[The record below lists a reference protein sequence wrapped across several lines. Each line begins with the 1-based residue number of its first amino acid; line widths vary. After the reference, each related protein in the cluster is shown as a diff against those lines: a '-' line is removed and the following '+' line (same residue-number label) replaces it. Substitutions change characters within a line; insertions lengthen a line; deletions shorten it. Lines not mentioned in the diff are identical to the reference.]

1 MTRDWKSTDLRLF
14 IDGHIQFSQTD
25 EYRYHEALVHPVMSL
40 GGQAETILIMGGG
53 DGLALREIL
62 KYPAVKRIDLVD
74 LDPDMTRIGKEF
86 APLVRLNRSSLSD
99 PRVHIYNEDAFI
111 FIRRKGIAY
120 DRVILD
126 FPDPHNEAISK
137 LYSLEFYQ
145 MLSRR
150 LSADAA
156 IATQSSSPFF
166 ARRTFWT
173 IEKTLAE
180 IFPSTTS
187 YQIAIP
193 AFGVWGFNIARKAPA
208 SGTNRISV
216 PTRFLDDRA
225 FEAAKVFGKDI
236 SQPDDLTANSI
247 FEPTLYQTYIQ
258 DLQGRTP
265 ALDELL

>member
-1 MTRDWKSTDLRLF
+1 
-14 IDGHIQFSQTD
+14 
-25 EYRYHEALVHPVMSL
+25 
-40 GGQAETILIMGGG
+40 
-53 DGLALREIL
+53 
-62 KYPAVKRIDLVD
+62 
-74 LDPDMTRIGKEF
+74 
-86 APLVRLNRSSLSD
+86 
-99 PRVHIYNEDAFI
+99 
-111 FIRRKGIAY
+111 
-120 DRVILD
+120 
-126 FPDPHNEAISK
+126 
-137 LYSLEFYQ
+137 

-187 YQIAIP
+187 YQIAVP
-193 AFGVWGFNIARKAPA
+193 AFGVWGFNIATKAPGSDA
-208 SGTNRISV
+208 NRISV
-216 PTRFLDDRA
+216 PTRFLDDQA